1 MLRTWQVMCTW
12 RMRRMRGEALT
23 VALVAIIGT
32 LVVAAALPPL
42 NVFGKLFGGGGS
54 SVKAPV
60 EEAWK
65 EQTRE
70 TIPVKVGV
78 TPEGKDVIAFKSR
91 DTFRSGASKSAAKL
105 TYGERIGE
113 FFASLTI
120 WGLVAIA
127 FAVFVLGIT
136 PGMIF
141 AWLKRKWK
149 IAAEK
154 ERAEKERVTHAL
166 TSTVAA
172 LREAPSE
179 AWEKIVP
186 ILKDKHD
193 EEDRIVID
201 EMKAK
206 LHKKTQ

>member
-1 MLRTWQVMCTW
+1 
-12 RMRRMRGEALT
+12 MRAERGEALT

-32 LVVAAALPPL
+32 LVVAAALPSL
-42 NVFGKLFGGGGS
+42 NVFGKLFGGGS

-127 FAVFVLGIT
+127 FAVLVLGIT

-149 IAAEK
+149 IAAEN
-154 ERAEKERVTHAL
+154 ERAEKERVTNAL

-172 LREAPSE
+172 LRETPKD
-179 AWEKIVP
+179 AWDKIVP
-186 ILKDKHD
+186 LLNEKHD
-193 EEDRIVID
+193 EEDRVVID
-201 EMKAK
+201 EIKAK
-206 LHKKTQ
+206 LHKKR